1 MTIRAADFVTWTLKL
16 HIFVAP
22 VGVIGIKD
30 HRELNEDGRVPDF
43 TLKPAPGIGNMLYPR
58 VFHIFNS
65 RGDKIAEVISICF
78 GFGSYLAI
86 YMYILNKDH
95 GPYD

>member
-1 MTIRAADFVTWTLKL
+1 MTIRAADSLQWRLKL

-22 VGVIGIKD
+22 VGVSGIKD

-43 TLKPAPGIGNMLYPR
+43 TLKPAPGFSNMLYTR

-78 GFGSYLAI
+78 VLVHI
-86 YMYILNKDH
+86 
-95 GPYD
+95 